1 MSLNMSN
8 NNAQSN
14 HSSSTSS
21 SDALVKFPSS
31 NERASFDD
39 WLFRAEVFLR
49 AKGMLDV
56 VRQPIFNLPEE
67 KNGVFIRR
75 ANIQYLG
82 LDDNDVLVDDKSR
95 AKIADHSNKAFNYIV
110 SSLPDKHLEIVKSVY
125 DGNAFILMTKLK
137 STFGPIKS
145 AVSTVALMM
154 KLNAN
159 IKLSN
164 ETMNDYFAR
173 TERMF
178 HDYANLS
185 SNTIPIDIKKF
196 HLLHGLKSD
205 PEWEQATNIITQ
217 LDVDQA
223 WSIEKLKQYL
233 INQEDEKTA
242 MKAKSDTSNHRDTHN

>member
-1 MSLNMSN
+1 MSN

-82 LDDNDVLVDDKSR
+82 LDDNDVLVQRSLIIQTK
-95 AKIADHSNKAFNYIV
+95 HSITL
-110 SSLPDKHLEIVKSVY
+110 SHLFLT
-125 DGNAFILMTKLK
+125 NIL
-137 STFGPIKS
+137 
-145 AVSTVALMM
+145 
-154 KLNAN
+154 
-159 IKLSN
+159 KLSSRSM
-164 ETMNDYFAR
+164 T
-173 TERMF
+173 
-178 HDYANLS
+178 
-185 SNTIPIDIKKF
+185 
-196 HLLHGLKSD
+196 
-205 PEWEQATNIITQ
+205 ATP
-217 LDVDQA
+217 
-223 WSIEKLKQYL
+223 SF
-233 INQEDEKTA
+233 
-242 MKAKSDTSNHRDTHN
+242 S